1 MKGVL
6 QFKWR
11 ENGKLIRTYIVSFFF
26 FIFSSISPAQLP
38 VHEAQFSSLII
49 LTQAKPDS
57 AYARYKAYLHQA
69 RKEGNR
75 QTEANCLLHMGA
87 IHLHFGQFNLAF
99 ENLLQAEAIFRSEA
113 QFSGLSK
120 TLNELGNVYYYN
132 QQRDKALACFR
143 EAYKLNELWRN
154 AAGMALASGNIGK
167 MFEKRLNYDSALF
180 YQKQA
185 LQLAQRAGDKDILA
199 RTYEHLGSIM
209 EDNARY
215 DSAWIFYSQAH
226 DLFEASFNEV
236 ALAEVINN
244 LGDVLRKTGK
254 VRQSMELTR
263 SALHKAEET
272 NDKYQQNS
280 AMRDLSKCYN
290 LLGKNDSAY
299 LYLERS
305 RDLMQEIYT
314 VETSRQ
320 TAVLQSYYDAE
331 KRNTEIE
338 KLQAQRKQGILL
350 IVAVVAILLLV
361 SLLTFLYFSRQN
373 LKIQAERELALQR
386 EKGYATQKSLMEAEL
401 RNTHL
406 LEENLKQQLE
416 VKSNELSS
424 QLLHLIQKNELLE
437 EIKSGLATII
447 KNDKRD
453 QRKELKTL
461 FNSINQNFN
470 RDHYW
475 DEFRGIFDQVHGS
488 FFKRISEA
496 GVDLS
501 PTEMRLLSLIKMNIS
516 SQDTATLLGITT
528 DSLRVTRYRLK
539 KKLGLDNGASLTGF
553 VQSIH

>member
-1 MKGVL
+1 MYGVE
-6 QFKWR
+6 KWKR
-11 ENGKLIRTYIVSFFF
+11 GIQKLIGTIISYLLFLL
-26 FIFSSISPAQLP
+26 FSTTSIAQP
-38 VHEAQFSSLII
+38 TISEAQWSSLVT

-57 AYARYKAYLHQA
+57 AYALYKAYLLQA

-75 QTEANCLLHMGA
+75 PTEANCLLHMGE
-87 IHLHFGQFNLAF
+87 IHLHFGQYNLAF
-99 ENLLQAEAIFRSEA
+99 ENLLQAEAIFRSNA
-113 QFSGLSK
+113 QFTGLSK

-143 EAYKLNELWRN
+143 EAYNLNEQWRN

-167 MFEKRLNYDSALF
+167 MYEKRMRYDSALF
-180 YQKQA
+180 YQQQA
-185 LQLAQRAGDKDILA
+185 LQLALQAGDKGILA

-215 DSAWIFYSQAH
+215 DSAWIFYTQAH
-226 DLFEASFNEV
+226 NLFEACFNEV

-244 LGDVLRKTGK
+244 LADVLRKTGK

-263 SALHKAEET
+263 KALQKAEET

-290 LLGKNDSAY
+290 LLGLNDSAY

-305 RDLMQEIYT
+305 RDLMQAIYT
-314 VETSRQ
+314 SETSRQ
-320 TAVLQSYYDAE
+320 TAVLQSYYDSE
-331 KRNTEIE
+331 NKNTEIE
-338 KLQAQRKQGILL
+338 RLQTQKRLGLTLTIASL
-350 IVAVVAILLLV
+350 AILLLV
-361 SLLTFLYFSRQN
+361 SLLTFSYFSRQK
-373 LKIQAERELALQR
+373 LKMQADKELALQK
-386 EKGYATQKSLMEAEL
+386 ENIYATQKSLMEAEL

-424 QLLHLIQKNELLE
+424 RLLHLIQKNEVLG
-437 EIKSGLATII
+437 EISTGLGAIL

-461 FNSINQNFN
+461 FNSINQSFN
-470 RDHYW
+470 RDQYW

-488 FFKRISEA
+488 FFKFLSET

-539 KKLGLDNGASLTGF
+539 KKLGLENGESLTGF
-553 VQSIH
+553 VQNIH

>member
-1 MKGVL
+1 MYNAAKWGQKYKGHI
-6 QFKWR
+6 
-11 ENGKLIRTYIVSFFF
+11 NLIIALPFFLLFSFL
-26 FIFSSISPAQLP
+26 SIAQP
-38 VHEAQFSSLII
+38 PIREAQWSSLIT

-57 AYARYKAYLHQA
+57 AYALYKGYLLQA

-75 QTEANCLLHMGA
+75 QTEANCLLHLGA
-87 IHLHFGQFNLAF
+87 IHLHFGQYNLAF
-99 ENLLQAEAIFRSEA
+99 ENLLQAEAIFRSESL
-113 QFSGLSK
+113 FTGLSK

-143 EAYKLNELWRN
+143 EAYTLNEQWRN

-167 MFEKRLNYDSALF
+167 MFEKQMRYDSAFF
-180 YQKQA
+180 YQQQA
-185 LQLAQRAGDKDILA
+185 LKFAQQAGDKDILA

-215 DSAWIFYSQAH
+215 DSAWIFYTQAH

-254 VRQSMELTR
+254 VHESIEFTR
-263 SALHKAEET
+263 KALQKAEET

-280 AMRDLSKCYN
+280 ALRDLSKCYN
-290 LLGKNDSAY
+290 LLGINDSAY
-299 LYLERS
+299 LFLERS

-314 VETSRQ
+314 GETSRQ
-320 TAVLQSYYDAE
+320 TAVLQSYYDTE
-331 KRNTEIE
+331 KMNTEIE
-338 KLQAQRKQGILL
+338 RLQAQKRFGLTL
-350 IVAVVAILLLV
+350 IIASLAILLLV
-361 SLLTFLYFSRQN
+361 SLLAFLYFSKQK
-373 LKIQAERELALQR
+373 LKMQADRALALQK
-386 EKGYATQKSLMEAEL
+386 ESIYKTQKSLMEAEL

-437 EIKSGLATII
+437 EIKSGLAGII

-461 FNSINQNFN
+461 FNSINQSFN
-470 RDHYW
+470 RDQYW

-488 FFKRISEA
+488 FFKHLNETGI
-496 GVDLS
+496 DLS

>member
-1 MKGVL
+1 MYGVE
-6 QFKWR
+6 KWKR
-11 ENGKLIRTYIVSFFF
+11 GIQKLIGTIISYLLFLL
-26 FIFSSISPAQLP
+26 FSTTSIAQP
-38 VHEAQFSSLII
+38 TISEAQWSSLVT

-57 AYARYKAYLHQA
+57 AYALYKAYLLQA

-75 QTEANCLLHMGA
+75 PTEANCLLHMGE
-87 IHLHFGQFNLAF
+87 IHLHFGQYNLAF
-99 ENLLQAEAIFRSEA
+99 ENLLQAEAIFRSNA
-113 QFSGLSK
+113 QFTGLSK

-143 EAYKLNELWRN
+143 EAYNLNEQWRN

-167 MFEKRLNYDSALF
+167 MYEKRMRYDSALF
-180 YQKQA
+180 YQQQA
-185 LQLAQRAGDKDILA
+185 LQLALQAGDKGILA

-215 DSAWIFYSQAH
+215 DSAWIFYTQAH
-226 DLFEASFNEV
+226 NLFEACFNEV

-244 LGDVLRKTGK
+244 LADVLRKTGK

-263 SALHKAEET
+263 KALQKAEET

-290 LLGKNDSAY
+290 LLGLNDSAY

-305 RDLMQEIYT
+305 RDLMQAIYT
-314 VETSRQ
+314 SETSRQ
-320 TAVLQSYYDAE
+320 TAVLQSYYDSE
-331 KRNTEIE
+331 NKNTEIE
-338 KLQAQRKQGILL
+338 RLQTQKRLGLTLTIASL
-350 IVAVVAILLLV
+350 AILLLV
-361 SLLTFLYFSRQN
+361 SLLTFSYFSRQK
-373 LKIQAERELALQR
+373 LKMQADKELALQK
-386 EKGYATQKSLMEAEL
+386 ENIYATQKSLMEAEL

-406 LEENLKQQLE
+406 LENNLKQQLE
-416 VKSNELSS
+416 IKSNELSS

-437 EIKSGLATII
+437 EIKAGLGAII
-447 KNDKRD
+447 KSDKRD

-461 FNSINQNFN
+461 FNSINQSFN
-470 RDHYW
+470 RDQYW

-488 FFKRISEA
+488 FFKRLSET

-539 KKLGLDNGASLTGF
+539 KKLGLENGESLTGF
-553 VQSIH
+553 VQNIH